1 MLHKEWGGR
10 RENRNWKC
18 IVNKTV
24 SDEGEA
30 QGIQGVLRTRG
41 ESLTQDGGRKGGQ
54 EQSVGQLEPLV
65 LCGYQNCS
73 FPPV

>member
-1 MLHKEWGGR
+1 M
-10 RENRNWKC
+10 
-18 IVNKTV
+18 V

-65 LCGYQNCS
+65 WCGYQNCS
-73 FPPV
+73 FLPV